1 MAELLIATD
10 LPSPSELAS
19 TPLRTSLDAAAVDA
33 TWTLDPSDER
43 VIATVMV
50 DHDTELRPGA
60 LDLVLA
66 TLAAHPEIDLM
77 TADGRAGS
85 AWRLRGAWS
94 PTRIAASPDEID
106 LVIVRGRVADTS
118 LLGRAQHLF
127 AADPTRIGHLPA
139 VLVERAT
146 DLTPS
151 PSTASSI
158 GRLLPTPASRRVGWP
173 RSASGSRPCRP
184 CS

>member
-77 TADGRAGS
+77 TADGRAGGRHRAGHYHPS
-85 AWRLRGAWS
+85 TSLRDPRAITDAHHQDSRGA
-94 PTRIAASPDEID
+94 RPDRD
-106 LVIVRGRVADTS
+106 
-118 LLGRAQHLF
+118 
-127 AADPTRIGHLPA
+127 
-139 VLVERAT
+139 
-146 DLTPS
+146 
-151 PSTASSI
+151 SS
-158 GRLLPTPASRRVGWP
+158 
-173 RSASGSRPCRP
+173 RS
-184 CS
+184 

>member
-85 AWRLRGAWS
+85 AWQLRGAW
-94 PTRIAASPDEID
+94 
-106 LVIVRGRVADTS
+106 
-118 LLGRAQHLF
+118 
-127 AADPTRIGHLPA
+127 
-139 VLVERAT
+139 
-146 DLTPS
+146 
-151 PSTASSI
+151 
-158 GRLLPTPASRRVGWP
+158 
-173 RSASGSRPCRP
+173 
-184 CS
+184 